1 MSDEVPSGRLS
12 QIFDPLTNL
21 QQPSSSNSS
30 QHHHH
35 QHYQQQQQ
43 QRTLLRSRS
52 NSSSPSPSTSGR
64 ATPASL
70 GAASAGSAGSSGSSS
85 HHHQQQQHQAFQQ
98 NYQYLTQT
106 HNYFLRSQD
115 AATSSSGGAVGHNY
129 LHTFPSAANQSHY
142 FQQQQ
147 QHYQA
152 QYATHHQ
159 QPYLMSPYVQQQH
172 QQQQQQQHS
181 LPPLYATSHSLNSS
195 PLLTKRAISFSGN
208 MPLSRQ
214 QMETGFNSPAA
225 AFQRSQATAQS
236 TPNSPRL
243 MPRRTQK
250 PPPIPAKPNSSGTAS
265 AAGPPPQPPSLPSAS
280 NQNASLKDQQ
290 NQVNPAASLDG
301 ADAPWPHF
309 SSLTEYLDVHQVNNY
324 TQGVPEINWQER
336 CLELQLELHRSKNQ
350 AGRIRDMLREK
361 LLELEQ
367 RVIEAEE
374 RAEEAE
380 DKVRAMEQRLSEWP
394 KPPTTANTTNST
406 NQQQGL
412 QQQQAQQ
419 QQPQTPANTSPVTAS
434 QQQQSTSLPAHPEAE
449 KVITSLEIQVEEQR
463 QLRLQDARQ
472 IEAKAAKIKE
482 WVNNKLRDLEE
493 QNELLREQNQK
504 CNQQLELL
512 KNYIANQSNRH
523 SVIGPVR
530 NSLSLDVQEFAASKE
545 NRRRSESLDT
555 QEIINRPLTA
565 SYPHHQH
572 RRNLSMEPTEL
583 ERNLVA
589 AVDGLTLA
597 PLASISKQ
605 SSAASGGAVKNGRPD
620 SSDTDTAHDYAEI
633 YTPSC
638 EKMPAWMK
646 NNPALMASGG
656 TSTTTT
662 TSEIGGV
669 PRPPTPP
676 LHRFPSWEAKIYQV
690 ANDGLAGAS
699 STENGSGGVGA
710 TSSHSQP
717 PPPDIQESASGVNSH
732 SNTLNN
738 VGHGRHTPAS
748 LNDGGVITPGTP
760 QMPTRQQQTASG
772 GFCDISVPVYAT
784 VKGRASQ
791 IRSMPFTGDSSDDS
805 SDGEDHAVMLTHN
818 SHNSSSTDNTE
829 TSTSGSASSPSKSC
843 KTSSSLSPAKRSGS
857 ESPKNTKARVN
868 RIIHHYKHADD
879 HQRHD
884 QQQQQHHIRNQSP
897 SPKLHQRKK
906 QTTLQNTITNNQ
918 HQQNNHH
925 HNTMPLPY
933 THLNSHNH
941 NSHLSP
947 NNTNA
952 LMRKSPSQTNP
963 AQYQKTSTSAN
974 NHHLRIPHQMRG
986 TVISDISFESGLSDD
1001 YALPPDAVS
1010 ESTCPMDASMPSLL
1024 MRQSYVDSP
1033 SKKLESLEKAG
1044 HLAKLGG
1051 KLKTWRKRWFVL
1063 KNGTLTY
1070 WKSQH
1075 DINRKPQGQIMLDEA
1090 CRISKAEG
1098 ASTFEIDT
1106 GKKVYYLTADSNAT
1120 MDDWIRVLQNVQ
1132 RRNATKL
1139 LLSREDQKPTLQ
1151 GWVTKVKNG
1160 HAKKCWCVLL
1170 GKMFLYFKAPN
1181 ETNPLGQI
1189 NMRDARVEEVEHVSD
1204 SDSEERED
1212 PQSQAHLTV
1221 AIYPAHQGPTYLIL
1235 PNKAE
1240 RDNWLY
1246 NLTVVSGGGP
1256 SAGTQY
1262 EQLVQKLMETDG
1274 DPNCVIWRHPIL
1286 LHTKDTI
1293 SAPMCTLHTE
1303 SMHQEAIKLFKS
1315 IQLFMSVAVNQ
1326 PGIDYHVVLAQNALQ
1341 HCLDMP
1347 ELHSEMFCI
1356 LIKQT
1361 SRHTGQKL
1369 SVGVQQLLLC
1379 ATQSLFACDTQ
1390 QSGNAQ
1396 ANGSS
1401 PTSLQAPVPP
1411 PIIDCKSNPPAYS
1424 FVQGWQLLALAV
1436 SLFVPK
1442 SSRLLW
1448 YLKLHLSRNAD
1459 TKTETGKYAA
1469 YCERALERTLKNG
1482 GRETKP
1488 SRMEV
1493 LSILLKNPYH
1503 HSLPHAIPVHM
1514 MNSTYQVVSFDG
1526 STTIEEFQSTLAQ
1539 EIGTRDASNG
1549 FCLFS
1554 DDPIEKDLEHYLD
1567 PMAKL
1572 CDVISKWETALREKG
1587 SGKFENTRVIQLT
1600 YKNRLYWK
1608 HTVKFETDKERLLL
1622 CYQTNSQIVQ
1632 GRFPLS
1638 RDLALELAS
1647 LMAQIDMGDYSH
1659 EKSKSATTNVGIK
1672 ALDKFYP
1679 YRYRDALN
1687 PDQLKDIQESLI
1699 TKWILL
1705 KGRSTLD
1712 CVRIYLTCCRKW
1724 PYFGASLFQ
1733 AKPRHSDQAMA
1744 WLAVSEDA
1752 LNVLELS
1759 TMAPLA
1765 RYPYTSVMTFG
1776 GCQDDFMLV
1785 VSNEDTLASC
1795 GSHEQ
1800 KLLFAMSKPKI
1811 LEITL
1816 LIADYMNALGHT
1828 VPGTPHMNSL
1838 TRNGSHRS
1846 IRSRPPGGTGATTVG
1861 GTLCGNTTAG
1871 MSTNATTTA
1880 HNTLNSHATHT
1891 LNSNHS
1897 HTLSSSHYSGGDH
1910 GGGGGTRSQG
1920 GSHQGTLNS
1929 LHSQNH
1935 HHHHNPHQPD
1945 ILKSTPDHQRI
1956 K

>member
-1 MSDEVPSGRLS
+1 MD
-12 QIFDPLTNL
+12 TNMML
-21 QQPSSSNSS
+21 CEDNQQ
-30 QHHHH
+30 
-35 QHYQQQQQ
+35 QQQQQ
-43 QRTLLRSRS
+43 QRLRK
-52 NSSSPSPSTSGR
+52 NSCSPPTTSQVLHSQ
-64 ATPASL
+64 TT
-70 GAASAGSAGSSGSSS
+70 
-85 HHHQQQQHQAFQQ
+85 HQQQDSMMMTVLP
-98 NYQYLTQT
+98 NSTV
-106 HNYFLRSQD
+106 HNNTTLEISQ
-115 AATSSSGGAVGHNY
+115 
-129 LHTFPSAANQSHY
+129 
-142 FQQQQ
+142 
-147 QHYQA
+147 
-152 QYATHHQ
+152 
-159 QPYLMSPYVQQQH
+159 
-172 QQQQQQQHS
+172 QQQQQQQHQQQILTNGS
-181 LPPLYATSHSLNSS
+181 LNTCGNGSSNTNGGSSAIGSMGNKNLHITNHSNCSSVNSSPSKVLTSSSTSAYHHQLQMQQLQHHGVGGGGHNHHSLNAATLQHMHHSPQQHPAIVNLKQCSTGGGGVGSVVVGSS
-195 PLLTKRAISFSGN
+195 ASSSCCGSGCVSGSSTPPLHHHTLYPGVLLGSGCYSASGSN
-208 MPLSRQ
+208 SVV
-214 QMETGFNSPAA
+214 NSPAMGRRKR
-225 AFQRSQATAQS
+225 FTS
-236 TPNSPRL
+236 TSSNCS
-243 MPRRTQK
+243 TQF
-250 PPPIPAKPNSSGTAS
+250 N
-265 AAGPPPQPPSLPSAS
+265 
-280 NQNASLKDQQ
+280 
-290 NQVNPAASLDG
+290 
-301 ADAPWPHF
+301 
-309 SSLTEYLDVHQVNNY
+309 NNY
-324 TQGVPEINWQER
+324 TGLDVES
-336 CLELQLELHRSKNQ
+336 LD
-350 AGRIRDMLREK
+350 DMLRK

-857 ESPKNTKARVN
+857 ESPKNTKAR
-868 RIIHHYKHADD
+868 
-879 HQRHD
+879 
-884 QQQQQHHIRNQSP
+884 
-897 SPKLHQRKK
+897 
-906 QTTLQNTITNNQ
+906 
-918 HQQNNHH
+918 
-925 HNTMPLPY
+925 
-933 THLNSHNH
+933 
-941 NSHLSP
+941 
-947 NNTNA
+947 
-952 LMRKSPSQTNP
+952 
-963 AQYQKTSTSAN
+963 
-974 NHHLRIPHQMRG
+974 
-986 TVISDISFESGLSDD
+986 GLSDD

-1369 SVGVQQLLLC
+1369 SVGVQVNKKLGKQTRQLLLC